1 MSFQQWLKEQS
12 DDEEARNNIGNIGL
26 FIAGGMLT
34 KPAHAFSALQ
44 AMHMVASAGSF
55 SNFVDEGLH
64 SRRPRHRGGMQS
76 VSERLAERIGEN
88 KYFPG
93 NTYVHAQLRQR
104 RRDHQQRAPR
114 PLCHLGGVAELVRL
128 YNLRPRTTPHTAHH
142 APALIHGTGDR
153 SPCHLPHALLAR

>member
-64 SRRPRHRGGMQS
+64 SRRPRHRGACRAYPNAWLNAS
-76 VSERLAERIGEN
+76 VKTNISLETPMCTLNYDNEGVTINSEHRARYVILAVSPNLYGYII
-88 KYFPG
+88 
-93 NTYVHAQLRQR
+93 YVL
-104 RRDHQQRAPR
+104 
-114 PLCHLGGVAELVRL
+114 EL
-128 YNLRPRTTPHTAHH
+128 PRTQRIMHQH
-142 APALIHGTGDR
+142 
-153 SPCHLPHALLAR
+153 

>member
-1 MSFQQWLKEQS
+1 M
-12 DDEEARNNIGNIGL
+12 R
-26 FIAGGMLT
+26 
-34 KPAHAFSALQ
+34 KPAIILGILGCSSQVVCSPSLLTLFPRCKRCTWWRRQAVSATSWMRDFILD
-44 AMHMVASAGSF
+44 ARVIG
-55 SNFVDEGLH
+55 
-64 SRRPRHRGGMQS
+64 GGMQS